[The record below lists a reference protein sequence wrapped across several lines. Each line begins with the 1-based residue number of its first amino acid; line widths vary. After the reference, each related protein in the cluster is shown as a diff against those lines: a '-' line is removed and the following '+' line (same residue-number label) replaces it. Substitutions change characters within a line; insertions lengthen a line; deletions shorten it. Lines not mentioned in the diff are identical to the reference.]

1 MVVAGE
7 WIQLDINLYEKPEVQ
22 EIIDLTA
29 TTIEQVVYRLFRLWG
44 WASLNTTDGTL
55 AGSEGTLIR
64 MFGGDKAFWEAV
76 QSVGWIKFTT
86 KKITITS
93 WDKRFSK
100 GAKARI
106 MDNRSKAT
114 RRMSGQQPDKS
125 RTTTGQD
132 PSKKGTRG
140 EEKRR
145 EEIREEDKSSCSE
158 TAAPPPE
165 PNKAKRYNPPAVVDN
180 TPVLYLVPVIGDP
193 ANPLWNLTRGLL
205 DELSRFYPGHSV
217 ERSIRSAV
225 AWIAANPEKRKT
237 AKGMRRFLTGWIERE
252 VNRTGSSVGFKSAQ
266 EKRML
271 SISEAPA
278 ILDGLKATQADQ
290 FDFGGTFGS

>member
-1 MVVAGE
+1 MAGE

-22 EIIDLTA
+22 EIIDLTD

-55 AGSEGTLIR
+55 TGSEGTLIR

-86 KKITITS
+86 KKIHITS

-114 RRMSGQQPDKS
+114 RRMSVKQPDNN
-125 RTTTGQD
+125 RTTTGRD

-145 EEIREEDKSSCSE
+145 DKIREDKTSCSE
-158 TAAPPPE
+158 AALPPSE
-165 PNKAKRYNPPAVVDN
+165 PKPAKRHNPPAVVDN
-180 TPVLYLVPVIGDP
+180 TPVLHSVPVIGDP
-193 ANPLWNLTRGLL
+193 ANPSWNLTRGLL
-205 DELSRFYPGHSV
+205 NELSTFYPGHSV

-237 AKGMRRFLTGWIERE
+237 AKGMRRFLTGWIERD
-252 VNRTGSSVGFKSAQ
+252 VNRVGPGAVFKSAQ